1 MSNQPQKTAEVNE
14 FTKAEH
20 DYAKELFALLKRG
33 RSLEYILESAHFDL
47 KSENVAKLIQEMY
60 DK

>member
-1 MSNQPQKTAEVNE
+1 MSSQE
-14 FTKAEH
+14 FTKAEL

-33 RSLEYILESAHFDL
+33 YSLEYILESARFDL